1 MSDARMS
8 SPPRSCLAALT
19 LCVWTGLGA
28 AELPLPSRP
37 KDAPG
42 GAAIVQHLS
51 ALDLAARE
59 EFIVAEVMR
68 GNMPDFWRKFVTVP
82 VAGGSI
88 EVAPDYLAVGSDGDY
103 FLAPLTDHAAQR
115 LAEALDCVL
124 PTRRMVDIIWRAA
137 PLKLEPRPIA
147 PSEAMTTIP
156 VMAAHNGMVGEQRRT
171 ALEKHP
177 PGTLVAGH
185 KKDVVRTPRLEHW
198 PDRVAIYG
206 WHRTD
211 GTAIQPLSWVH
222 DHRYA
227 DYSHGI
233 RLVRRA
239 MTLRGEPTTVEK
251 VLADDA
257 DWTVLG
263 DEGPYT
269 AQRHGM
275 FRSVHPAALGEV
287 WSDFHVRD
295 DVRVRCSRPEPHPA
309 DGRTQVVLYALPA
322 GNTIE
327 QTIGRKTEE
336 GDDWHF
342 DIQHIGAQTR
352 WLRTRGGQSDLTVWY
367 LESEGRSWV
376 QWCRA
381 QADGRRSGELVNL
394 ARSMNPRSRIT
405 LASHSAGGAL
415 IFNYLDGVERI
426 PDDIERIAFLD
437 SNYAY
442 DPAKGHGDK
451 LAAWL
456 EASPEH
462 RLCVLAYEDHRALL
476 DGRTFVS
483 EAGGTWG
490 RSRAMLADLGRR
502 HAFTVRDEGGGLER
516 HSTLDGRVTFLLKH
530 NPEQKV
536 WHTRQ
541 VELNG
546 FLEAM
551 LSGTAGAGQGYR
563 YLGERAYSDLITPAR
578 K

>member
-1 MSDARMS
+1 MS
-8 SPPRSCLAALT
+8 PRLRSALAALA
-19 LCVWTGLGA
+19 LAAGA
-28 AELPLPSRP
+28 GPAAADLPLPARSA
-37 KDAPG
+37 DAWG
-42 GAAIVQHLS
+42 GAAIVRHI
-51 ALDLAARE
+51 APLDRAARE
-59 EFIVAEVMR
+59 EFILAEVRR
-68 GNMPDFWRKFVTVP
+68 GNVPDFWRRFATVP

-88 EVAPDYLAVGSDGDY
+88 EVAPDYLAVGSDDDH
-103 FLAPLTDHAAQR
+103 FLAPLTDHGAQR
-115 LAEALDCVL
+115 VAEALDCVL
-124 PTRRMVDIIWRAA
+124 PTRKMVDLIWRAA

-147 PSEAMTTIP
+147 PSDAMTTVP
-156 VMAAHNGMVGEQRRT
+156 VMAAHNGMVGEQRRA
-171 ALEKHP
+171 ALQSHP

-185 KKDVVRTPRLEHW
+185 KKDVVRTPRLEGR

-206 WHRTD
+206 WHRAD
-211 GTAIQPLSWVH
+211 GTAIQPLSSVH
-222 DHRYA
+222 DHRYV
-227 DYSHGI
+227 DYSHGV

-239 MTLRGEPTTVEK
+239 MTLRGRPTTVEA

-269 AQRHGM
+269 GQDRARTH
-275 FRSVHPAALGEV
+275 SVHPAALGET
-287 WSDFHVRD
+287 WSGFHVRD
-295 DVRVRCSRPEPHPA
+295 DVRVRCSRPEPRPE
-309 DGRTQVVLYALPA
+309 DGRARVVLYALPA
-322 GNTIE
+322 GNTSE
-327 QTIGRKTEE
+327 QTIGRKTAE

-352 WLRTRGGQSDLTVWY
+352 WLRAHGGRPDLNVWY

-381 QADGRRSGELVNL
+381 QTDGRRSAELIDL
-394 ARSMNPRSRIT
+394 ARTLHHQPRIT

-415 IFNYLDGVERI
+415 VFNYLDGVAQI

-462 RLCVLAYEDHRALL
+462 HLCVLAYEDFRALL
-476 DGRTFVS
+476 AGRTFVS
-483 EAGGTWG
+483 EEGGTWG
-490 RSRAMLADLGRR
+490 RSRALRADLGRR
-502 HAFTVRDEGGGLER
+502 FVFTVTEEDGGLER
-516 HSTLDGRVTFLLKH
+516 HSALGGRVTFLLKR

-546 FLEAM
+546 FIEAM
-551 LSGTAGAGQGYR
+551 LSGTPEAGRGYR
-563 YLGERAYSDLITPAR
+563 YLAGRAYGEFIAPAR

>member
-1 MSDARMS
+1 MS
-8 SPPRSCLAALT
+8 PRLRHCLATLALSAG
-19 LCVWTGLGA
+19 VGLAA
-28 AELPLPSRP
+28 AELPLPARP
-37 KDAPG
+37 PEAPG
-42 GAAIVQHLS
+42 GAAIVRHIA
-51 ALDLAARE
+51 ALDREARE
-59 EFIVAEVMR
+59 EFILTEVRR
-68 GNMPDFWRKFVTVP
+68 GNVPDFWRRFVPVP
-82 VAGGSI
+82 VAGGAI
-88 EVAPDYLAVGSDGDY
+88 EVAPDYLAVGSDDDHI
-103 FLAPLTDHAAQR
+103 LTPLTDNGAQR

-124 PTRRMVDIIWRAA
+124 PTRKMVDLIWRAA

-147 PSEAMTTIP
+147 PSDAMTTVP
-156 VMAAHNGMVGEQRRT
+156 VMAAHNAMVGEQRR
-171 ALEKHP
+171 ARLGSHP

-185 KKDVVRTPRLEHW
+185 KKDVVRTPRLENR

-211 GTAIQPLSWVH
+211 GTAIQPLSSVH
-222 DHRYA
+222 DHRYV

-233 RLVRRA
+233 RLVRRV
-239 MTLRGEPTTVEK
+239 MTLRGRATTVEA
-251 VLADDA
+251 VLANDA

-263 DEGPYT
+263 DEGPY
-269 AQRHGM
+269 AGHDRAVSRNLQ
-275 FRSVHPAALGEV
+275 PAALGEV
-287 WSDFHVRD
+287 WSGFHVRD
-295 DVRVRCSRPEPHPA
+295 DVRVQCSRPEPHPEA
-309 DGRTQVVLYALPA
+309 GRTRVVLYALPA

-327 QTIGRKTEE
+327 QTIGRNPVE

-352 WLRTRGGQSDLTVWY
+352 WLRTRGGRPDLNVWY

-381 QADGRRSGELVNL
+381 QTDGSPSAELINR
-394 ARSMNPRSRIT
+394 ARTMHSEPRIT

-415 IFNYLDGVERI
+415 IFNYLDGVKSI

-451 LAAWL
+451 LSAWL

-462 RLCVLAYEDHRALL
+462 HLCVLAYEDFRALL

-490 RSRAMLADLGRR
+490 RSWAMLADLGRKFV
-502 HAFTVRDEGGGLER
+502 FTVTEEGGLER
-516 HSTLDGRVTFLLKH
+516 HSALGGRITFLLKR

-546 FLEAM
+546 FIEAVI
-551 LSGTAGAGQGYR
+551 SGTPEAGRGYR
-563 YLGERAYSDLITPAR
+563 YLDGRAYGEFIIGKR
-578 K
+578 Q